1 MIKECGFFII
11 LLTDSSM
18 QITCE
23 AVKQWRRGQYQGKM
37 IELER
42 KAVAIPLNS
51 NILLFKES
59 MYNRGKEEY
68 VIQVCGAERS
78 SNGCF
83 IWLLKLSLDES
94 AWYP

>member
-1 MIKECGFFII
+1 
-11 LLTDSSM
+11 
-18 QITCE
+18 
-23 AVKQWRRGQYQGKM
+23 M

-59 MYNRGKEEY
+59 MYKRMYKRGKEEY

-83 IWLLKLSLDES
+83 ISLLKLSLDES
-94 AWYP
+94 A